1 MFLVG
6 AFQTVRPCRKRVRR
20 ATRTYSILD
29 RMFDRMKDDAINYD
43 DAINHDDAI
52 NQDGAIILEDGFQF
66 QQFFGTDS
74 SFNKD
79 ERRIRENLLQCFNCT
94 SGEDSLDPNNTCFI
108 TQTGEPVDCPDLTYT
123 SCFAAK
129 SVTEIDGKVFFYMER
144 GCSTD
149 PVGIMTGIN
158 DTGETPDGRITGM
171 DAIYTG

>member
-6 AFQTVRPCRKRVRR
+6 AFQTVHPCRRRVRR
-20 ATRTYSILD
+20 AIYTYKAAKKIHD
-29 RMFDRMKDDAINYD
+29 KVNQADAT
-43 DAINHDDAI
+43 
-52 NQDGAIILEDGFQF
+52 NQADAIILEEGFQF
-66 QQFFGTDS
+66 QQFFGTKELY
-74 SFNKD
+74 FNKN
-79 ERRIRENLLQCFNCT
+79 EGRMRENLLQCFNCT
-94 SGEDSLDPNNTCFI
+94 TEEDLTDPNNACFI